1 MCLRQK
7 RPESDIQSILTAM
20 LDELAACSQCGGG
33 LFISSTTF
41 VHVKLRKVHELMWI
55 LDSEGVERRK
65 AH

>member
-1 MCLRQK
+1 MCLRRK
-7 RPESDIQSILTAM
+7 RPESDMQSILTAM
-20 LDELAACSQCGGG
+20 LDELEACSQCGGD

-41 VHVKLRKVHELMWI
+41 VNVKRRKAHELMWI

>member
-7 RPESDIQSILTAM
+7 RPESDMQSILTAM

-41 VHVKLRKVHELMWI
+41 VHVKRRKVHKLMWI

>member
-1 MCLRQK
+1 MCLRRK
-7 RPESDIQSILTAM
+7 RPESDMQSILTAM
-20 LDELAACSQCGGG
+20 LDELAACSQCGGV

-41 VHVKLRKVHELMWI
+41 VHVKRRKVLELMWI